1 MSESASEIDFYFDFS
16 SPYGYFAST
25 QVDALAQRHGRVCR
39 WHPILLTPAFQAS
52 GNVRL
57 IDQPLKGAYSR
68 HDWDRVS
75 RQFAIPYRFPEPFP
89 VGTVAAARA
98 FWWLDASDPAL
109 AKRLGHALF
118 AAYFADGR
126 NISEREVVAEVGE
139 AVGIDR
145 ATLLA
150 AIEQPVLKTKL
161 RDETEGAIAR
171 GVFGAPF
178 LIVDGEPFW
187 GFDRLPQVDEWLRR
201 GGW

>member
-1 MSESASEIDFYFDFS
+1 MSEIEFYFDFS
-16 SPYGYFAST
+16 SPYAYFAST
-25 QVDALAQRHGRVCR
+25 RVGALAERHGRVCR
-39 WHPILLTPAFQAS
+39 WRPILLAPAFQAS

-68 HDWDRVS
+68 HDWERVS
-75 RQFAIPYRFPEPFP
+75 RQYDIPYRFPEPFP

-98 FWWLDASDPAL
+98 FWWLDGRDAAQ

-118 AAYFADGR
+118 AAYFAEGR
-126 NISEREVVAEVGE
+126 NISEREVVAEVAAAQGL
-139 AVGIDR
+139 DP
-145 ATLLA
+145 ATILA
-150 AIEQPVLKTKL
+150 AIELPEIKLKL
-161 RDETEGAIAR
+161 RQETEGAIER

-187 GFDRLPQVDEWLRR
+187 GFDRLPQLDEWLTR